1 MAFAFKFEDNFEVGS
16 AANWT
21 ATVGTQV
28 AVESYKEL
36 ARQRNWGVPYRGAY
50 ALQATFGVDTDSY
63 VRSTSLTITS
73 GDVDDTKFMLYIG
86 KDVEATTTTEVAIFQ
101 HLPAIAAVGLRI
113 EAGGDIK
120 FGIRST
126 SAALTTSPI
135 VLERGVYYTVELE
148 TDSTTTNTCTARID
162 ELGIVVT
169 TANAAA
175 TGSTT
180 EGWLGVIGI
189 GAGSLANVSGTL
201 TLDRI
206 IHDSDR
212 IYGDSNR
219 FPSRQVMTKSGHAFV
234 GPGRITD
241 LTLIAGLGTDC
252 VITIYDTDDATRF
265 PDTLVMR
272 LTNNTSGE
280 SVSYSGLQPIVIHK
294 GAYITMSGTE
304 PRAVVTIASAAAYGN
319 EAALRSFAR

>member
-1 MAFAFKFEDNFEVGS
+1 MAFPYKFESNFEVGS
-16 AANWT
+16 DSEWT

-28 AVESYKEL
+28 SVESYKEL
-36 ARQRNWGVPYRGAY
+36 ARQRNWGVPYQGAF
-50 ALQATFGVDTDSY
+50 ALQAVFGVDTDSY
-63 VRSTSLTITS
+63 VRTTGLTITS
-73 GDVDDTKFMLYIG
+73 GDVDDTRFMLYIG
-86 KDVEATTTTEVAIFQ
+86 KDVEATVTTEVAIFQ

-135 VLERGVYYTVELE
+135 TLERGVYYTIELE

-169 TANAAA
+169 TANASA
-175 TGSTT
+175 TASTT

-189 GAGSLANVSGTL
+189 GAGSLANVSGTV
-201 TLDRI
+201 TLDKI
-206 IHDSDR
+206 AHDTNR
-212 IYGDSNR
+212 IYGDAHR
-219 FPSRQVMTKSGHAFV
+219 FASRQVLTKSGHAFV

-241 LTLIAGLGTDC
+241 LTLVSGLGTDC
-252 VITIYDTDDATRF
+252 VLDIYDTDSATIV
-265 PDTLVMR
+265 PDTFVMR
-272 LTNNTSGE
+272 LTNNVSGE
-280 SVSYSGLQPIVIHK
+280 SVMYNGQQPIVLHK
-294 GAYITMSGTE
+294 GAYVVISGTD
-304 PRAVVTIASAAAYGN
+304 PRAVVSATAPAYSN